1 MITLYEKFIGLFSK
15 KNFFYF
21 DLKCSKFDFLKLN
34 FFLKQIPFKGISILN
49 RENLVEIFNKKRDID
64 KINRKKIKLE
74 ISGNSFEKFISIH
87 ITSDLP
93 SSLVEHFAEI
103 NILTSQTGLDPQIIF
118 SDTEYMHNT
127 FFKF

>member
-1 MITLYEKFIGLFSK
+1 MKFLTK
-15 KNFFYF
+15 KET
-21 DLKCSKFDFLKLN
+21 
-34 FFLKQIPFKGISILN
+34 SIRLI
-49 RENLVEIFNKKRDID
+49 E
-64 KINRKKIKLE
+64 KIKLE

-118 SDTEYMHNT
+118 SDTEYICTTH
-127 FFKF
+127 FQILVRP